1 MACTLTHT
9 SSRIVATP
17 RMVLVSP
24 CNSGTSMGTPTVI
37 SLRSIRL
44 ACRIQRWQWVAMGQR
59 WKWTW
64 PMVSTRAGAHADAL
78 RRGNQRDIEAAQRV
92 SGPHSTEHQQLGCL
106 NGTTRKQNLAAA
118 AHAQRHP
125 PDRLDSRF
133 DSVGAPCLEE
143 HTLNTGVQED
153 RQIGVRP
160 LVKRVRRRAS
170 CAAYE
175 HGACGVHSNGGL
187 CPAGSARAG
196 HRGVAE
202 LLPRICEDRRVFG
215 AWGWL
220 GELCLDSLKS
230 STNLVGTESK
240 RLKDRR
246 LGSPQHTTIDG

>member
-1 MACTLTHT
+1 MF
-9 SSRIVATP
+9 
-17 RMVLVSP
+17 
-24 CNSGTSMGTPTVI
+24 
-37 SLRSIRL
+37 
-44 ACRIQRWQWVAMGQR
+44 
-59 WKWTW
+59 
-64 PMVSTRAGAHADAL
+64 STRAGAHADAL
-78 RRGNQRDIEAAQRV
+78 RRGNQRDIEAAQRF
-92 SGPHSTEHQQLGCL
+92 SGPHSTEHQQLGSL
-106 NGTTRKQNLAAA
+106 DGPTSKQNLAAA
-118 AHAQRHP
+118 AHAQRYL

-143 HTLNTGVQED
+143 HTLNTGVQEG

-175 HGACGVHSNGGL
+175 RGACGVHSNGGL
-187 CPAGSARAG
+187 CPASSARAG

-202 LLPRICEDRRVFG
+202 LPPRICEDRRVVG